1 MSTQIKRLQQSGSA
15 FVPITLS
22 EAVVVNCTDLPGLS
36 SYGITTL
43 ERVLRAYLGIMGTNA
58 GDIVELEK
66 QINYLLNNKQDILK
80 AGDGIE
86 ILPDGTI
93 RATFSTTL
101 YEVVTDLPSA
111 SSECLN
117 KIYIKIIR
125 NGTSAIRDVCE
136 EYICV
141 EQNGNYFWERI
152 GTLQTEVNLD
162 NYISKDIFNSFVSY
176 VDTTFITAIDVTSSE
191 ATGSIPITL
200 DYEIPD
206 TLHDYLL

>member
-22 EAVVVNCTDLPGLS
+22 EAVVVNCTDLPGLG

-58 GDIVELEK
+58 GDIVTIK
-66 QINYLLNNKQDILK
+66 NQINNLLESKQDKLI

-101 YEVVTDLPSA
+101 YEVATTLPVPP
-111 SSECLN
+111 SSENMN
-117 KIYIKIIR
+117 KIYIVPSGGQAG
-125 NGTSAIRDVCE
+125 NAYAE
-136 EYICV
+136 FICV
-141 EQNGNYFWERI
+141 QVGDTYIWEQI
-152 GTLQTEVNLD
+152 GTLTSEINLD
-162 NYISKDIFNSFVSY
+162 DYLSKIEFGQWINTQS
-176 VDTTFITAIDVTSSE
+176 IQAIDVTSSK